1 MGILDEQF
9 RLVDGKTVRK
19 PLGLRTQLSLDAMSL
34 TFADVQWMGP
44 LTAIYCH
51 HDLGFSLSETG
62 IIMGAQYAAAVVMN
76 PLSGI
81 IMDNSKAKKFLM
93 ALAFCLT
100 ALTYLLLSTVKSY
113 AGVFSIILVQ
123 SAISGM
129 YIPGINSLSLGF
141 VGLDGF
147 AKRCTRNEI
156 FRHVGVM
163 IAGITPAL
171 VVPVH
176 GWWIFFMVQ
185 TSVAVFAALVVL
197 MGVDSS
203 KIDHEAARGQEPAVK
218 DGLKAAMSYRD
229 VFTKLGVMMLLAAVI
244 SFHTGNAAML
254 PMIGDKIDELVES
267 NSTEFGLPYL
277 GEVDGTVGVGVLE
290 AVTEALSI
298 PVALLVGT
306 FADRPGWG
314 RRRVAII
321 GFTILP
327 IRGVILASIESVPAL
342 LATSVLDAIGAATCG
357 VVAILMAQDLSVDTG
372 RFSTLQGA
380 VGASIG
386 LGSALSQVIAG
397 FIADAAG
404 FSTTFLALGG
414 IALVALL
421 IMILMKET
429 KPELLSRDR
438 LGTPMTESLLVYKNE
453 SFDDYDARNESST

>member
-1 MGILDEQF
+1 
-9 RLVDGKTVRK
+9 
-19 PLGLRTQLSLDAMSL
+19 MS
-34 TFADVQWMGP
+34 
-44 LTAIYCH
+44 
-51 HDLGFSLSETG
+51 SR
-62 IIMGAQYAAAVVMN
+62 YAAAVVMN

-314 RRRVAII
+314 SYGLHHLGR
-321 GFTILP
+321 ILSAVMSDISATDSLKP
-327 IRGVILASIESVPAL
+327 RSSISRILAPL
-342 LATSVLDAIGAATCG
+342 YC
-357 VVAILMAQDLSVDTG
+357 QW
-372 RFSTLQGA
+372 
-380 VGASIG
+380 
-386 LGSALSQVIAG
+386 SA
-397 FIADAAG
+397 
-404 FSTTFLALGG
+404 
-414 IALVALL
+414 
-421 IMILMKET
+421 
-429 KPELLSRDR
+429 
-438 LGTPMTESLLVYKNE
+438 
-453 SFDDYDARNESST
+453 